1 MQYLAE
7 RGARAVMDDGITRAE
22 TLKEGKTRVSRK
34 KGKLSVFSLTDKCE
48 GVTIRGAKYEL
59 ENGTLTNAFPLGVSN
74 EYAESEAQIEVRK
87 GCLLIIQESRE

>member
-1 MQYLAE
+1 
-7 RGARAVMDDGITRAE
+7 MDDGITRAE

-34 KGKLSVFSLTDKCE
+34 KGKLSRVFADGQMRGRNHSRRE
-48 GVTIRGAKYEL
+48 IRAGER
-59 ENGTLTNAFPLGVSN
+59 TLTNAFPLGVSN